1 MRDQA
6 ETELS
11 GPDFRQLFEAL
22 PALFLVLTPDFT
34 IVAARDAYLN
44 ATKTQ
49 RADIIGRNLFAVFPD
64 NPDDPAA
71 TGVRNLR
78 ISLNRVVRQLRP
90 DSMAVQKYDIRRPEA
105 EGGGFEE
112 RFWSPVNSPV
122 LDQDGQLRFI
132 VHRVEDVTDFIR
144 LKQRGIEQDLLTH
157 QLRDHAERIENE
169 LFQRAQQ
176 VQEASRQLE
185 AANNELARLYEK
197 TKSMEQLKSQFFAN
211 VSHELRTPLTLLLG
225 PLERLLQ
232 QADLTPD
239 SRQSLLMMQRNAHLL
254 LRHVNDLLDAAKLES
269 GAMATQLR
277 RVDLA
282 HLVRVLAS
290 HFDIAAADR
299 GIHFEVDAP
308 AQLFVQTDTA
318 KFERVCLNLLANAFK
333 FVPNGGVIRC
343 SLSTADDQ
351 LLLDVADSGPGVPLA
366 QRELIFERF
375 QQGDGSATR
384 KTGGTG
390 LGLAIVR
397 EFVELLG
404 GSVKVDSA
412 AEGGARFRIRL
423 PMQAPTHAA
432 ETETTVATVDTV
444 APTLLQHEPRP
455 ESVDALMPVGSSD
468 PERPLI
474 LIIEDN
480 PEMRRFI
487 AELLANDY
495 RLASA
500 HDGRYGLQLLEQLK
514 PDLVISDLMMPE
526 LSGEQLLAA
535 VREQPELDHIP
546 LLMLTAKT
554 DEQLRGQ
561 LLRAGAQ
568 DYLTKPFVA
577 EELLARVEKLVA
589 IKRSTALLQTALAS
603 KSRSLESLAR
613 ELGEQKHALE
623 QALAQRQ
630 LHLLQLQLQ
639 AEALANSN
647 RYKSEFLANVSH
659 ELRTPLNCIT
669 ILAEQLLR
677 NSAGNLQ
684 AKQIQHSQV
693 ILQAATDLL
702 LLINELLDLAK
713 IEHGEMAVKNSWF
726 TLANLADQL
735 QSAMAPLAERKGLT
749 LSITLSEALPQAINS
764 DRHRIYQVLRNLVD
778 NAIKFTEHGT
788 IEVQLD
794 RFNPERDQL
803 PRTFSSPTPLWVAR
817 VIDTGIGIAP
827 DRQDL
832 VFQAFQQVESSS
844 TRRFGGTGLGLTI
857 ARKLA
862 ELLGGDIALRSELG
876 LGSQFSL
883 VLPLSDE
890 ASVTP
895 SLPTETSVVAP
906 LSTAAP
912 DAMRTSAGHMP
923 RILLVDDDPRT
934 LEAISCLLEDFGYE
948 VLTAEHGAA
957 AIKVMQK
964 QLDIDLVLMDMMMP
978 VLDGYDATRILK
990 QELACRTPIV
1000 ALTARAM
1007 ADDREKCRLAGMDAY
1022 LTKPVRS
1029 EDLLNT
1035 IRAFLTPRPR
1045 AGQHT
1050 GKPSH

>member
-1 MRDQA
+1 MKDHA

-11 GPDFRQLFEAL
+11 GQDFRQLFEAL

-34 IVAARDAYLN
+34 IVAASDAYLN

-49 RADIIGRNLFAVFPD
+49 RTDIIGRNLFAIFPD

-78 ISLNRVVRQLRP
+78 TSLTRVVRQLRP

-122 LDQDGQLRFI
+122 LDQNGQLRFI

-225 PLERLLQ
+225 PLEHLLQ
-232 QADLTPD
+232 QADLTPE

-299 GIHFEVDAP
+299 GIRLEVDAP
-308 AQLFVQTDTA
+308 AQLFAQTDTA
-318 KFERVCLNLLANAFK
+318 KFERICLNLLANAFK
-333 FVPNGGVIRC
+333 FVPNGGIVRC
-343 SLSTADDQ
+343 NLSTTDDQ
-351 LLLDVADSGPGVPLA
+351 LLLDVTDSGPGVPLA

-404 GSVKVDSA
+404 GTAKVDSA
-412 AEGGARFRIRL
+412 TEGGARFRVSL
-423 PMQAPTHAA
+423 PLQAPAHVAQTGSLAST
-432 ETETTVATVDTV
+432 TETITHS
-444 APTLLQHEPRP
+444 LQHEPRP
-455 ESVDALMPVGSSD
+455 EPVDAVMPAGSSD
-468 PERPLI
+468 PDRPLV

-535 VREQPELDHIP
+535 VRQQPQLDHIP

-577 EELLARVEKLVA
+577 EELLARVEKLVT

-677 NSAGNLQ
+677 NPAGNLQ

-726 TLANLADQL
+726 SLADLASQL
-735 QSAMAPLAERKGLT
+735 QSAMEPLAERKGLM
-749 LSITLSEALPQAINS
+749 LSITLGNGLPQAINS
-764 DRHRIYQVLRNLVD
+764 DRQRIYQILRNLVD
-778 NAIKFTEHGT
+778 NAIKFTEQGS

-803 PRTFSSPTPLWVAR
+803 PRAFSSPTPLWVVR

-827 DRQDL
+827 NRQDL
-832 VFQAFQQVESSS
+832 IFQAFQQVESSS

-876 LGSQFSL
+876 RGSQFSL

-895 SLPTETSVVAP
+895 SLPIASAVVASLP
-906 LSTAAP
+906 TVESGAV
-912 DAMRTSAGHMP
+912 RTSAGHMP

-1029 EDLLNT
+1029 EELLNT

-1045 AGQHT
+1045 AGHHP
-1050 GKPSH
+1050 GKPPH

>member
-1 MRDQA
+1 MTGQTDA
-6 ETELS
+6 ELS
-11 GPDFRQLFEAL
+11 GTDFRQLFEAL
-22 PALFLVLTPDFT
+22 PALFLVLKPDFT
-34 IVAARDAYLN
+34 IVAASDAYLT

-49 RADIIGRNLFAVFPD
+49 RADVIGHNLFAVFPD

-71 TGVRNLR
+71 TGMRNLR
-78 ISLNRVVRQLRP
+78 VSLERVIRQLRP

-122 LDQDGQLRFI
+122 LDSTGQLRHI

-144 LKQRGIEQDLLTH
+144 LKQRGIEQDLLANE
-157 QLRDHAERIENE
+157 LRDRAERVENE

-176 VQEASRQLE
+176 VQETSRQLE
-185 AANNELARLYEK
+185 MAHSELARLYER
-197 TKSMEQLKSQFFAN
+197 TKSIEQLKSQFFAN
-211 VSHELRTPLTLLLG
+211 VSHELRTPLTLILG
-225 PLERLLQ
+225 PIERMLQ
-232 QADLTPD
+232 RTDMAPDLHQGLTI
-239 SRQSLLMMQRNAHLL
+239 MQRNAQVL

-269 GAMATQLR
+269 GTMATQYR

-282 HLVRVLAS
+282 HMLRVLAS

-299 GIHFEVDAP
+299 GIQLEIDAP
-308 AQLFVQTDTA
+308 AQLFAQTDSA

-333 FVPNGGVIRC
+333 FVPNGGIVRC
-343 SLSTADDQ
+343 TLTTTSDTLQ
-351 LLLDVADSGPGVPLA
+351 LDIADSGPGIPLA

-397 EFVELLG
+397 EFVQLLG
-404 GSVKVDSA
+404 GTIGVDNA
-412 AEGGARFRIRL
+412 AEGGARFRITL
-423 PMQAPTHAA
+423 PLLAPPGSAMLGDAA
-432 ETETTVATVDTV
+432 ASTPADAT
-444 APTLLQHEPRP
+444 PNLLQYEPRP
-455 ESVDALMPVGSSD
+455 ESVAADMPVGSTD
-468 PERPLI
+468 PDRPLV

-487 AELLANDY
+487 AELLAGQY

-500 HDGRYGLQLLEQLK
+500 HNGRYGLQLLQQLK

-535 VREQPELDHIP
+535 VRQQPQLDDIP
-546 LLMLTAKT
+546 MLMLTAKT

-568 DYLTKPFVA
+568 DFLTKPFVA
-577 EELLARVEKLVA
+577 EELLARVDNLVA
-589 IKRSTALLQTALAS
+589 IKRSTALLQKALTS

-630 LHLLQLQLQ
+630 MHLLQLQLQ

-677 NSAGNLQ
+677 NPTGNLLP
-684 AKQIQHSQV
+684 KQIQHSQV
-693 ILQAATDLL
+693 ILQAANDLL

-713 IEHGEMAVKNSWF
+713 IEHGEMTVKNHWF
-726 TLANLADQL
+726 TLADLARQL
-735 QSAMAPLAERKGLT
+735 QNAMEPLAERKGLT
-749 LSITLSEALPQAINS
+749 LSITLSAELPETINS
-764 DRHRIYQVLRNLVD
+764 DRQRIYQILRNLVD
-778 NAIKFTEHGT
+778 NAIKFTDTGSVQ
-788 IEVQLD
+788 VQLD
-794 RFNPERDQL
+794 RFDPARDRV
-803 PRTFSSPTPLWVAR
+803 PHTFCSAAPLWVIR

-832 VFQAFQQVESSS
+832 VFKAFQQVDSSS

-862 ELLGGDIALRSELG
+862 ELLGGDIALHSEVG
-876 LGSQFSL
+876 VGSQFSL
-883 VLPLSDE
+883 LLPLSDE
-890 ASVTP
+890 ASLASPQPPAVA
-895 SLPTETSVVAP
+895 VAP
-906 LSTAAP
+906 PLATPEPEMTGSPA
-912 DAMRTSAGHMP
+912 SYMP

-1007 ADDREKCRLAGMDAY
+1007 ADDREKCLLAGMDAY

-1029 EDLLNT
+1029 DELLNT
-1035 IRAFLTPRPR
+1035 IRTFLTPRPR
-1045 AGQHT
+1045 AMN
-1050 GKPSH
+1050 